1 MMADFDV
8 AKSLKYVAGVVAS
21 LVAIWGGYQLLPDAL
36 RFAMVADVA
45 NAIEDRIKPLEKDFT
60 EWTEV
65 AIREFCEEYKDDEL
79 ELRAQQFQVDIQIQ
93 QFETVPEE
101 YTQRKADIETERE
114 LIAKRRAYFEDQG
127 YDC

>member
-1 MMADFDV
+1 MMPDFDV

-45 NAIEDRIKPLEKDFT
+45 NAIEDRIKPLEDDFT

-114 LIAKRRAYFEDQG
+114 LIAKRRAYFEDHG